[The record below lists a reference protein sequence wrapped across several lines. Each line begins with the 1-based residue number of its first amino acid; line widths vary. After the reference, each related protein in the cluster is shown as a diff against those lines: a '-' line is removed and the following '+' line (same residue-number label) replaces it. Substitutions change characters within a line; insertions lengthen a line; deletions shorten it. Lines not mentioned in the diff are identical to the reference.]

1 MLAVQGRDIPARAAV
16 GRHVGEWLT
25 RTWSDTMGGSSSI
38 EGRRPH
44 CMAPAVRPLGSLSE
58 AESVVTFSPA
68 IVDSPMGFASA
79 TAPVS
84 RASISAEVSANLFY
98 WFHKPVVPGSR
109 PFERTETCLRG
120 VKVFPTGSARGSRV
134 GRLLATPP
142 AVSMWRER
150 RESRETSNTRGQ
162 PCVGANATVCR
173 ACGVVVTAA
182 QPAEW
187 SQNVLCAYC
196 EGTFPREAT

>member
-1 MLAVQGRDIPARAAV
+1 MFEEAKSSADGAMLAVQGRDIPARAAV

-109 PFERTETCLRG
+109 PFERTEYEGQSVSDRLGEGIARRASPRDATGG
-120 VKVFPTGSARGSRV
+120 VDVARASRV
-134 GRLLATPP
+134 ARDLEHSRATLRWGERDGLSRLRRGCDGGTACRV
-142 AVSMWRER
+142 VSKCIMRI
-150 RESRETSNTRGQ
+150 
-162 PCVGANATVCR
+162 
-173 ACGVVVTAA
+173 
-182 QPAEW
+182 
-187 SQNVLCAYC
+187 L
-196 EGTFPREAT
+196 

>member
-1 MLAVQGRDIPARAAV
+1 MFEEAKSSADGAMLAVQGRDIPARAAV

-98 WFHKPVVPGSR
+98 WFHKHVVPGSR
-109 PFERTETCLRG
+109 PFERTETSLRG
-120 VKVFPTGSARGSRV
+120 SKCFRQARRGDRASGVSSRRHRRCRCGESV
-134 GRLLATPP
+134 ASRARPRTLEGNPALGRTRRFVAP
-142 AVSMWRER
+142 AAW
-150 RESRETSNTRGQ
+150 
-162 PCVGANATVCR
+162 
-173 ACGVVVTAA
+173 
-182 QPAEW
+182 
-187 SQNVLCAYC
+187 L
-196 EGTFPREAT
+196 